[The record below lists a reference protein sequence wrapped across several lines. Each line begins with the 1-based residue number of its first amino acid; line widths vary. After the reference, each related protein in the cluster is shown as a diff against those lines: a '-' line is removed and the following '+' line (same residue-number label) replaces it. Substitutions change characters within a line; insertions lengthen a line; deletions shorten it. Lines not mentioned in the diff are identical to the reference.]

1 MEQNLENCKLEWDKT
16 RKLLLQLYVEW
27 NKIQKTICQNGT
39 KSRKLL
45 ATMGQNLEKGKLVRT
60 INLFYRTMG
69 IKIKP
74 NSQNTVLY
82 NPIKSKLL

>member
-1 MEQNLENCKLEWDKT
+1 MEQNLENCKLEWNKT
-16 RKLLLQLYVEW
+16 RKLLAIEW
-27 NKIQKTICQNGT
+27 NKIQKTISQNGT

-45 ATMGQNLEKGKLVRT
+45 ARMGQNLEKGKLVRT

-74 NSQNTVLY
+74 NSHNTVLQ
-82 NPIKSKLL
+82 NPIKAKLF